1 MNSPSEIWESICM
14 IGDLE
19 LSGALV
25 EYLTM
30 FFVAIFC
37 VGFFALVAIH
47 IIDQP

>member
-14 IGDLE
+14 MADFK

-30 FFVAIFC
+30 FFVAIFSAGF
-37 VGFFALVAIH
+37 VGLVVIH
-47 IIDQP
+47 IIDQ